1 MWTIISGDSIFVQ
14 DGETRM
20 VSHGDVLSIPLG
32 SKHSLYALTDTEL
45 IEVQIGDHIVE
56 EDITR
61 LSNDWLEILETIK

>member
-1 MWTIISGDSIFVQ
+1 
-14 DGETRM
+14 M